1 MKFFGKETFYFNYQ
15 IINARLHGIK
25 SAILLVFFPNYYQ
38 SNNFV
43 MNIRTFILFALG
55 ICLFSCGD
63 SSKNGDQTEET
74 PSVEITP
81 VSTPSEDM
89 TFMQLQKWEVTDMIF
104 DNDGLGVALD
114 KKPYLIFRDGRASG
128 FAGCNSFVGEYVE
141 GENNGLNFNNLG
153 YTKKACP
160 EAARIEDRFLK
171 LMETAQSFELN
182 ANKDKL
188 KIKSTNGQ
196 IHLVLK

>member
-1 MKFFGKETFYFNYQ
+1 M
-15 IINARLHGIK
+15 
-25 SAILLVFFPNYYQ
+25 
-38 SNNFV
+38 NFQ
-43 MNIRTFILFALG
+43 TFILFALG
-55 ICLFSCGD
+55 FCLISCSE
-63 SSKNGDQTEET
+63 SSKNGDQNEET
-74 PSVEITP
+74 PPVEITP
-81 VSTPSEDM
+81 VSTPSEEM

-104 DNDGLGVALD
+104 DNDGIGVAQE

-141 GENNGLNFNNLG
+141 GENLGLNFNNLG

-160 EAARIEDRFLK
+160 EAARVEDRFLK
-171 LMETAQSFELN
+171 LMETANSFELN